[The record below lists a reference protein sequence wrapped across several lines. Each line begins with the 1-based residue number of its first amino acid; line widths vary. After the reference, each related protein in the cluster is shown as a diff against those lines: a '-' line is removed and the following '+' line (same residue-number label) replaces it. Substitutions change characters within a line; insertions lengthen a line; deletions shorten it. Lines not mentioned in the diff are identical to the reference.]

1 MMNWWHSLAG
11 PAAEEGGE
19 KKGMGSGRLL
29 EHWWDVTTVPEQS
42 LRASAA
48 RRGGMLAC
56 KEWQCS
62 SVAVAP

>member
-1 MMNWWHSLAG
+1 M
-11 PAAEEGGE
+11 
-19 KKGMGSGRLL
+19 L